1 MSDHAPLPPSSAAR
15 WVQCGR
21 SPSLEAAFP
30 QEDTDATR
38 EGTAAH
44 WVLAEVLAGRRPEV
58 GQLDPDGTPVD
69 RDMIL
74 AAEEFA
80 KHIKGVQACVAE
92 GN

>member
-44 WVLAEVLAGRRPEV
+44 WVLSELLGDRMVEV
-58 GQLDPDGTPVD
+58 GQLDPNGTPVD

-80 KHIKGVQACVAE
+80 KHIQGVVDATR
-92 GN
+92 

>member
-1 MSDHAPLPPSSAAR
+1 MTDHAPLPPSSAAC

-21 SPSLEAAFP
+21 SVSLCEQFP

-44 WVLAEVLAGRRPEV
+44 WVLSERLQGREVRV

-80 KHIKGVQACVAE
+80 KHIQGVVDVVR
-92 GN
+92 